1 MCFSPLIKTYDCHS
15 GLCNYQ
21 GVTGKCQA
29 LLGAVDSESIKESKQ
44 CPWPY
49 ETFILVG
56 LGVEV
61 SRHQSVYSW
70 M

>member
-1 MCFSPLIKTYDCHS
+1 MPGTIGSS
-15 GLCNYQ
+15 GF
-21 GVTGKCQA
+21 
-29 LLGAVDSESIKESKQ
+29 SIKQGKQ